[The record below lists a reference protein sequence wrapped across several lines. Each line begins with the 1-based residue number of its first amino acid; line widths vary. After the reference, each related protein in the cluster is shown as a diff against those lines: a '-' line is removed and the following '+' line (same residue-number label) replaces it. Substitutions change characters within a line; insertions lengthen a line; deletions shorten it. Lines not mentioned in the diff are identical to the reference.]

1 MTAGSAKWYV
11 AQTHAHAEA
20 KAALNL
26 RRQGYAVFFPR
37 YRKRRR
43 HARRIEIVSAPL
55 FPRYVFV
62 LVDRAKQRW
71 RAIGSTFGVAHL
83 VCHGDGPTVVPDKV
97 IAELRERE
105 DSQGLVN
112 LDSPMFTP
120 GARVRVRSGAFGDS
134 LGQFDGM
141 TDRERVAV
149 LLDLLGR
156 KVRVVMGVE
165 AIEAA

>member
-1 MTAGSAKWYV
+1 MTTASAKWYV
-11 AQTHAHAEA
+11 AHTHAHAEA

-26 RRQGYAVFFPR
+26 RRQGFAVFFPR

-43 HARRIEIVSAPL
+43 HARRTEIVSAPL

-83 VCHGDGPTVVPDKV
+83 VCHGDEPAFVPDKV

-112 LDSPMFTP
+112 LDGPTFTP
-120 GARVRVRSGAFGDS
+120 GAKVRVLSGAFGDS
-134 LGQFDGM
+134 LGLFEGM

-156 KVRVVMGVE
+156 KVRVVMGAE

>member
-1 MTAGSAKWYV
+1 MTAGNAKWYL
-11 AQTHAHAEA
+11 AHTHAHAEV

-26 RRQGYAVFFPR
+26 RRQGYAVFCPR

-71 RAIGSTFGVAHL
+71 RAISSTFGVAHL
-83 VCHGDGPTVVPDKV
+83 VCHGDEPAVVPDKV
-97 IAELRERE
+97 IAELQERE

-112 LDSPMFTP
+112 LDSPMFIP
-120 GARVRVRSGAFGDS
+120 GAKVRVRSGAFGDS
-134 LGQFDGM
+134 LGLFEGM

>member
-1 MTAGSAKWYV
+1 MTAGGAKWHV
-11 AQTHAHAEA
+11 VLTHAHAEE
-20 KAALNL
+20 KAELNL

-71 RAIGSTFGVAHL
+71 RAIGSTFGVAYL
-83 VCHGDGPTVVPDKV
+83 VCHGDEPAVVPDKV
-97 IAELRERE
+97 IAELQERE
-105 DSQGLVN
+105 DSEGLVN
-112 LDSPMFTP
+112 LDAPMFTP
-120 GARVRVRSGAFGDS
+120 GASVRVRSGAFGDS
-134 LGQFDGM
+134 LGLFEGM

>member
-1 MTAGSAKWYV
+1 MTAGGAKWYV
-11 AQTHAHAEA
+11 AHTHAHAEA

-62 LVDRAKQRW
+62 LVDRATQRW

-83 VCHGDGPTVVPDKV
+83 VCLGDEPAVVPDKV
-97 IAELRERE
+97 IAELQERE

-112 LDSPMFTP
+112 LDSPMFIP
-120 GARVRVRSGAFGDS
+120 GAKVRVRSGAFGDS
-134 LGQFDGM
+134 LGLCEGM
-141 TDRERVAV
+141 TDRERVVV

>member
-1 MTAGSAKWYV
+1 
-11 AQTHAHAEA
+11 
-20 KAALNL
+20 
-26 RRQGYAVFFPR
+26 
-37 YRKRRR
+37 
-43 HARRIEIVSAPL
+43 L

-62 LVDRAKQRW
+62 LVDRATQRW

-83 VCHGDGPTVVPDKV
+83 VCHGDKPAIVPDKV
-97 IAELRERE
+97 IAELQERE

-120 GARVRVRSGAFGDS
+120 GAKVRVRSGAFGDS
-134 LGQFDGM
+134 LGLCEGM

>member
-11 AQTHAHAEA
+11 AHTHAYAEA

-26 RRQGYAVFFPR
+26 RRQGYSVFCPR
-37 YRKRRR
+37 YRKCRR
-43 HARRIEIVSAPL
+43 HARRTEIVSAPL

-62 LVDRAKQRW
+62 RVDRAKQRW
-71 RAIGSTFGVAHL
+71 RAIGSTFGVAYL
-83 VCHGDGPTVVPDKV
+83 VCRGDEPAVVPDTV
-97 IAELRERE
+97 ISELQERE
-105 DSQGLVN
+105 DSEGFVTIDNPELI
-112 LDSPMFTP
+112 P
-120 GARVRVRSGAFGDS
+120 GAKVRVRSGAFGDI
-134 LGQFDGM
+134 LGSFERM
-141 TDRERVAV
+141 TDGERVAI

>member
-1 MTAGSAKWYV
+1 MTADSAKWYV
-11 AQTHAHAEA
+11 AHTHAHAEA

-62 LVDRAKQRW
+62 LVDRATQRW

-83 VCHGDGPTVVPDKV
+83 VCHGDEPAVVPDKV
-97 IAELRERE
+97 IAELQERE
-105 DSQGLVN
+105 DTQGLVN

-120 GARVRVRSGAFGDS
+120 GAKVQVRSGAFE
-134 LGQFDGM
+134 GM

-156 KVRVVMGVE
+156 KVRVIMGVE

>member
-1 MTAGSAKWYV
+1 MTAGSAKWHV
-11 AQTHAHAEA
+11 AHMHAHAEA

-43 HARRIEIVSAPL
+43 HARRIEVVSAPL

-62 LVDRAKQRW
+62 LVDRATQRW

-83 VCHGDGPTVVPDKV
+83 VCHGEEPAVVPDKV
-97 IAELRERE
+97 IAELQERE
-105 DSQGLVN
+105 DTQGLVN
-112 LDSPMFTP
+112 LGSPTFAP
-120 GARVRVRSGAFGDS
+120 GAKVRVRSGAFGDS
-134 LGQFDGM
+134 LGLFEGM